1 MESGAGDVM
10 RLAMRLAMR
19 IGNGTGKMHD
29 WRDARDWLD
38 ATGNATGNC
47 LATGRAMAQASA
59 RRTARLSDRGMR
71 IASRLRR
78 SEGLCRELQHEDR
91 RKLMEEM
98 KTASYPANRGTT
110 VRRDRYEWAETRG
123 DLGRGARERAE
134 SAHLASGR
142 AGAGA
147 GKA

>member
-29 WRDARDWLD
+29 WRDARDWLMVD
-38 ATGNATGNC
+38 ATGDATGNC

-59 RRTARLSDRGMR
+59 RGTARLSDRGMR

-78 SEGLCRELQHEDR
+78 SEGLCRELQHDEVGVEKR
-91 RKLMEEM
+91 
-98 KTASYPANRGTT
+98 
-110 VRRDRYEWAETRG
+110 
-123 DLGRGARERAE
+123 
-134 SAHLASGR
+134 
-142 AGAGA
+142 
-147 GKA
+147 